1 MTAFLDRC
9 GSPSCRVAAVTL
21 SVFVFAVL
29 AIPGCGKKAGG
40 ARGGFAFPPMPVE
53 TATVTRQTVAE
64 RFETVGNLEA
74 AEAVTLVAEISGVV
88 ESLPFTEGSPVGR
101 GALIAQLDDDQLI
114 AERDRA
120 AALRTQA
127 KNAYE
132 RVKQVVAEN
141 AGAPQ
146 DLDDAAGA
154 LGVAE
159 ANLAIAQARLAKSRI
174 TSPFAGIVGVRR
186 VSPGAFL
193 NPGDPITVLA
203 RVEELRVIFYAP
215 ERFMPRLTK
224 GASVTIST
232 SAFPGYELAGR
243 IDAVDPILDESTRSA
258 RVMARVG
265 NPEGKFRP
273 GMSANVVVVLSQ
285 RENAL
290 TLPSEAIFMDGN
302 QPFVFVIKPDS
313 TVTRQ
318 ALVLGTRLP
327 DAVEVLDGLVENQ
340 LAVRTG
346 HQKLFEGAK
355 VMPIPSGGSGRPGT
369 AAPVGGQ
376 TGGPAGESGMG
387 GGPDALPATP
397 EDSTAG
403 QEWPRALVPAD
414 SGKATGQ

>member
-1 MTAFLDRC
+1 
-9 GSPSCRVAAVTL
+9 
-21 SVFVFAVL
+21 
-29 AIPGCGKKAGG
+29 
-40 ARGGFAFPPMPVE
+40 
-53 TATVTRQTVAE
+53 
-64 RFETVGNLEA
+64 
-74 AEAVTLVAEISGVV
+74 
-88 ESLPFTEGSPVGR
+88 
-101 GALIAQLDDDQLI
+101 
-114 AERDRA
+114 
-120 AALRTQA
+120 
-127 KNAYE
+127 
-132 RVKQVVAEN
+132 
-141 AGAPQ
+141 
-146 DLDDAAGA
+146 
-154 LGVAE
+154 
-159 ANLAIAQARLAKSRI
+159 
-174 TSPFAGIVGVRR
+174 VGVRR

-355 VMPIPSGGSGRPGT
+355 VMPIPSGGPGMPGVTARP
-369 AAPVGGQ
+369 AAP
-376 TGGPAGESGMG
+376 S
-387 GGPDALPATP
+387 ATP
-397 EDSTAG
+397 GDSTAG